1 MADAE
6 DLKSNAT
13 SDVLGDT
20 QRDARLILR
29 VGQKDLELGH
39 PRSFFLMQRGYR

>member
-13 SDVLGDT
+13 SDVLRDT
-20 QRDARLILR
+20 QRHARLILR
-29 VGQKDLELGH
+29 VGQKDLELAH